1 MSTENN
7 KINRQQKFAFKL
19 LQIIDLKSSNEY
31 VALPI
36 LSMYHTSKNIRQKYE
51 SSKSRIIAP
60 TWNHEFELSDGFYL
74 VSDIQYYIAYIIKKH
89 KTLPTNPPIHIYIS
103 RVNNS

>member
-7 KINRQQKFAFKL
+7 KINRQQKFVFKL
-19 LQIIDLKSSNEY
+19 LQIIDLKSLNEY
-31 VALPI
+31 VPI
-36 LSMYHTSKNIRQKYE
+36 LPMYHTSKNIRQKYE

-60 TWNHEFELSDGFYL
+60 TWNDEFELSDGFYL
-74 VSDIQYYIAYIIKKH
+74 VSDIQYYITYIIKKH